1 MFTVSG
7 AKETLVSSTMTPQRD
22 RCRSGSTET
31 SKTRHKRTHPRILE
45 SGSVRAWLWRFFD
58 LAINFF
64 REPKLIIID
73 PSDASL
79 ATPAPRRYPG
89 SIHIFNK
96 DPSISPG
103 LVCPLLAFRFPLL
116 ALTDSQLCRCHRNH
130 INPSW
135 PLEPQAIKSGSQRL
149 HDQSPTDYIRF
160 PKSL

>member
-22 RCRSGSTET
+22 RCRSGSTKT
-31 SKTRHKRTHPRILE
+31 SKTRHKRTHPRILD
-45 SGSVRAWLWRFFD
+45 SSVRAWLWRFFD

-64 REPKLIIID
+64 RESPN
-73 PSDASL
+73 SSS
-79 ATPAPRRYPG
+79 
-89 SIHIFNK
+89 SIHLMPPSQLRHPGDTPDQSIFNK
-96 DPSISPG
+96 DPSISPRI
-103 LVCPLLAFRFPLL
+103 VCPLLAFRFSLL
-116 ALTDSQLCRCHRNH
+116 ALTDSQLCLCHQNH

-149 HDQSPTDYIRF
+149 HDQTPTDYIRF